1 MKFRAFLVHVFTA
14 SGLIP
19 MVLAVDA
26 IWRDDARLALIWLGV
41 AMLIDGLDG
50 PLARR
55 FAVQEHL
62 PQIDGA
68 ILDHVIDFTGYC
80 FLPALMVYH
89 FGLVPTGWAIAATSF
104 MLMTALYTF
113 ANIQAKTK
121 EYDFRGFPAIWN
133 VVVFYMIMFDSDPRI
148 NLAAIIFLG
157 TMTFAPV
164 RFIHPL
170 RVVALRRLTVTLLAV
185 WTFMVFAYLGFGR
198 EAFPAYAHILFWVLS
213 FYFLILS
220 AWRSW
225 LLRDLEDK
233 E

>member
-19 MVLAVDA
+19 MMLSVEA
-26 IWRDDARLALIWLGV
+26 IWQDNARLALIWLGI

-55 FAVQEHL
+55 FAVREHL

-89 FGLVPTGWAIAATSF
+89 FALVPAGWAIAATSF

-113 ANIQAKTK
+113 ANKQAKTE
-121 EYDFRGFPAIWN
+121 EYDFRGFPALWN
-133 VVVFYMIMFDSDPRI
+133 VVVFYMIMFDSDPRL
-148 NLAAIIFLG
+148 NLAGYHVSGGDDICSGALYPSAARGCTAPPDRALIGRLDEHGFCLFGFWPRRFSGLCQYFVLGAEFLFPHSIG
-157 TMTFAPV
+157 
-164 RFIHPL
+164 
-170 RVVALRRLTVTLLAV
+170 VAQ
-185 WTFMVFAYLGFGR
+185 LGI
-198 EAFPAYAHILFWVLS
+198 A
-213 FYFLILS
+213 
-220 AWRSW
+220 
-225 LLRDLEDK
+225 
-233 E
+233 